1 MGKWKV
7 TVDIDACIGDG
18 ICASLCPDVFELDD
32 EGKSVVIAGKEIIGD
47 DLYDC
52 VQEAVD
58 SCPVSCI
65 TLEEA

>member
-7 TVDIDACIGDG
+7 TVDRDTCIGDG
-18 ICASLCPDVFELDD
+18 ICASLCPDVFEMDD
-32 EGKSVVIAGKEIIGD
+32 DGKSKVIKPEIGD
-47 DLYDC
+47 DLKDC

-65 TLEEA
+65 TMEQIE

>member
-7 TVDIDACIGDG
+7 TVDRDACIGDG
-18 ICASLCPDVFELDD
+18 ICASLCPDVFEMDD
-32 EGKSVVIAGKEIIGD
+32 EGKSVVIKEEIGD

-52 VQEAVD
+52 VKEAVD

-65 TLEEA
+65 SMEQLE

>member
-7 TVDIDACIGDG
+7 VVDRDACIGDG

-32 EGKSVVIAGKEIIGD
+32 EGKSKVIKEIIED

-52 VQEAVD
+52 VKEAVD

-65 TLEEA
+65 TMEQVE

>member
-1 MGKWKV
+1 MGNWKV
-7 TVDIDACIGDG
+7 AVDRDACIGDG

-32 EGKSVVIAGKEIIGD
+32 EGKSKVIKEEIGD

-52 VQEAVD
+52 VKEAVD

-65 TLEEA
+65 TLTEA

>member
-1 MGKWKV
+1 MTEWKV
-7 TVDIDACIGDG
+7 TVDRDACIGDG
-18 ICASLCPDVFELDD
+18 ICASLCPDVFEMDD
-32 EGKSVVIAGKEIIGD
+32 EGKSKVIKEVIGE
-47 DLYDC
+47 DLHDC

>member
-7 TVDIDACIGDG
+7 AVDRDACIGDA

-32 EGKSVVIAGKEIIGD
+32 EGKSKVIKETIED

-65 TLEEA
+65 TVEQVE